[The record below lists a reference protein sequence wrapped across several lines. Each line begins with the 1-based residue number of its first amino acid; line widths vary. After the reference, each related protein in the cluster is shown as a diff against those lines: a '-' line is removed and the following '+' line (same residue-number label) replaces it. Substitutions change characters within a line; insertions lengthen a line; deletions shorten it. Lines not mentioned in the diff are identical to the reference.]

1 MKYRDYYDTV
11 KPDEIIGP
19 SDLLKAFPELVAK
32 AESLEQAEAPRMLT
46 YLMFSLALEI
56 EINRQ
61 NALVVINP
69 ENPEPMTISLL
80 ALDDNQKKERAK
92 IIQTLKKAGWAIKP
106 TDQESFIK
114 LSVAKFEPVAV

>member
-19 SDLLKAFPELVAK
+19 NDLLKAFPELVAK